1 MDPGARLARE
11 MQERVNDG
19 RLRELEGLRHR
30 LNRIADDDEDD
41 YYSDEKMKERFRQE
55 PPDEFVC
62 GVALPKTNGVRWWTP
77 AGCPPWLELLFMGV
91 QWFQTI
97 SIFAYPVFLYRS
109 FGLVPLLLRIW
120 LIVPLGQHLEYSFM
134 DSGAN
139 KGTAFGTVQCLY
151 VASYLFAATVDRDD
165 WPVLGYCM
173 LFVMYLWAV
182 GFGTCMLEAS
192 IGRSLW
198 AACAVYTQLLCSV
211 VRRVRD
217 KTWPDPRGIW
227 AALTGRYAL
236 LALVLFATW
245 VGMGMLG
252 HALEAREKEK
262 KSRWD
267 RDEQGRELRRR
278 LAQLLGVTEE
288 DLDDI
293 AKPGDGASA
302 EVVAK
307 RLGERLRMGNEDRRA
322 RRDAEQRV
330 KDAAREV
337 QKELMKLNAF
347 AATARREASEARQE
361 AKDDRTTV
369 ELGGRRFA
377 VDDAEGL
384 NTFMRNNAEE
394 FAASEAKAAAAANAP
409 RDVRD
414 ARELRV
420 GRELAAHLFRTDPE
434 TMRQLRRRHEGDEP
448 TDTEPEAAKP
458 KVAPGA
464 VPVTTVRGPDGSMRV
479 QGARVLFHNANN
491 DESSSESASE
501 ETASDDSEGIRPWD
515 PD

>member
-1 MDPGARLARE
+1 MCELHKAKSQMDPGARLARE
-11 MQERVNDG
+11 MQDRVNDG
-19 RLRELEGLRHR
+19 RLRELEGLRRRMQHV
-30 LNRIADDDEDD
+30 AEDDD

-77 AGCPPWLELLFMGV
+77 AGCPPWLELIFMGV
-91 QWFQTI
+91 QWFQTM

-182 GFGTCMLEAS
+182 GFGTCLLEAS

-198 AACAVYTQLLCSV
+198 AACAVYTQVLCSI

-217 KTWPDPRGIW
+217 RTWPGI
-227 AALTGRYAL
+227 LTGRYAL
-236 LALVLFATW
+236 AALVLVATW
-245 VGMGMLG
+245 IGLGHLG

-267 RDEQGRELRRR
+267 NDDRGRELRKR

-288 DLDDI
+288 DLDEI

-322 RRDAEQRV
+322 RADAEQRV
-330 KDAAREV
+330 KDAGRAIHD
-337 QKELMKLNAF
+337 ELKKLNAMV
-347 AATARREASEARQE
+347 ATARREA
-361 AKDDRTTV
+361 KDGPTTV

-377 VDDAEGL
+377 VEGPGGAEGL
-384 NTFMRNNAEE
+384 NTFLRNAEE
-394 FAASEAKAAAAANAP
+394 FNKASEAKAAAAANKVRP
-409 RDVRD
+409 RDPRS
-414 ARELRV
+414 ARERWMD
-420 GRELAAHLFRTDPE
+420 RETAKHIPEFQRILEGARRRDPKAI
-434 TMRQLRRRHEGDEP
+434 RQLRRLNGED
-448 TDTEPEAAKP
+448 
-458 KVAPGA
+458 V
-464 VPVTTVRGPDGSMRV
+464 
-479 QGARVLFHNANN
+479 
-491 DESSSESASE
+491 ESPSESESE
-501 ETASDDSEGIRPWD
+501 ETASDDSSDDDDSEGIRPWD

>member
-1 MDPGARLARE
+1 
-11 MQERVNDG
+11 
-19 RLRELEGLRHR
+19 
-30 LNRIADDDEDD
+30 
-41 YYSDEKMKERFRQE
+41 
-55 PPDEFVC
+55 
-62 GVALPKTNGVRWWTP
+62 
-77 AGCPPWLELLFMGV
+77 LL
-91 QWFQTI
+91 I
-97 SIFAYPVFLYRS
+97 ST
-109 FGLVPLLLRIW
+109 
-120 LIVPLGQHLEYSFM
+120 Q
-134 DSGAN
+134 
-139 KGTAFGTVQCLY
+139 
-151 VASYLFAATVDRDD
+151 VDRDD
-165 WPVLGYCM
+165 WPVLGYCL

-182 GFGTCMLEAS
+182 GFGTCLLEAS

-217 KTWPDPRGIW
+217 RTWPDPRGIW

-236 LALVLFATW
+236 LAIVLFATW

-322 RRDAEQRV
+322 RADAEQRV

-361 AKDDRTTV
+361 ATV

>member
-1 MDPGARLARE
+1 MCELHKAKSIQMDPGARLARE
-11 MQERVNDG
+11 MQDRVNDG
-19 RLRELEGLRHR
+19 RLRELEGLRRRMQHV
-30 LNRIADDDEDD
+30 ADDDD

-77 AGCPPWLELLFMGV
+77 AGCPPWLELIFMGV
-91 QWFQTI
+91 QWFQTM

-151 VASYLFAATVDRDD
+151 VASYLFAATVDRED

-173 LFVMYLWAV
+173 LFVVYLWCV
-182 GFGTCMLEAS
+182 GFGTCLLEAS

-198 AACAVYTQLLCSV
+198 AACAVYTQLLCSI

-217 KTWPDPRGIW
+217 RTWPGI
-227 AALTGRYAL
+227 LTGRYAL
-236 LALVLFATW
+236 LAIVLLGIW
-245 VGMGMLG
+245 IGLGHLG

-267 RDEQGRELRRR
+267 RDERGRELRKR

-288 DLDDI
+288 DLDEI

-322 RRDAEQRV
+322 RADAEQRV
-330 KDAAREV
+330 KDAGREIHN
-337 QKELMKLNAF
+337 ELKKLNAMV
-347 AATARREASEARQE
+347 ATARQE
-361 AKDDRTTV
+361 AKDGPTTV

-377 VDDAEGL
+377 VDGPGGAEGL
-384 NTFMRNNAEE
+384 NTFLRNAEE
-394 FAASEAKAAAAANAP
+394 FNKASEAKAAAAANKVRP
-409 RDVRD
+409 RDPRS
-414 ARELRV
+414 ARERWMD
-420 GRELAAHLFRTDPE
+420 RETAKHIPEFQRILEGARRRDPKA
-434 TMRQLRRRHEGDEP
+434 MRQLRRLNGED
-448 TDTEPEAAKP
+448 
-458 KVAPGA
+458 V
-464 VPVTTVRGPDGSMRV
+464 
-479 QGARVLFHNANN
+479 
-491 DESSSESASE
+491 ESPSESESE
-501 ETASDDSEGIRPWD
+501 ETASDDSSDDDDSEGIRPWD

>member
-1 MDPGARLARE
+1 M
-11 MQERVNDG
+11 NDG

-77 AGCPPWLELLFMGV
+77 AGCPPWIELLFMGV

-165 WPVLGYCM
+165 WPVLGYCL

-182 GFGTCMLEAS
+182 GFGTCLLEAS

-217 KTWPDPRGIW
+217 RTWPDPRGIW

-236 LALVLFATW
+236 LAVVLFATW

-278 LAQLLGVTEE
+278 WPRGG
-288 DLDDI
+288 
-293 AKPGDGASA
+293 PGRGRSDQQAPPATRGRGFRWAS
-302 EVVAK
+302 
-307 RLGERLRMGNEDRRA
+307 RA
-322 RRDAEQRV
+322 R
-330 KDAAREV
+330 
-337 QKELMKLNAF
+337 
-347 AATARREASEARQE
+347 
-361 AKDDRTTV
+361 
-369 ELGGRRFA
+369 
-377 VDDAEGL
+377 
-384 NTFMRNNAEE
+384 
-394 FAASEAKAAAAANAP
+394 
-409 RDVRD
+409 
-414 ARELRV
+414 
-420 GRELAAHLFRTDPE
+420 
-434 TMRQLRRRHEGDEP
+434 
-448 TDTEPEAAKP
+448 
-458 KVAPGA
+458 
-464 VPVTTVRGPDGSMRV
+464 GPP
-479 QGARVLFHNANN
+479 A
-491 DESSSESASE
+491 
-501 ETASDDSEGIRPWD
+501 
-515 PD
+515 

>member
-11 MQERVNDG
+11 MQDRVNDG
-19 RLRELEGLRHR
+19 RLRELEGLRRRMQHV
-30 LNRIADDDEDD
+30 ADDDD

-77 AGCPPWLELLFMGV
+77 AGCPPWLELVFMGV
-91 QWFQTI
+91 QWFQTM

-151 VASYLFAATVDRDD
+151 VASYLFAATVDRED

-173 LFVMYLWAV
+173 LFVVYLWCV
-182 GFGTCMLEAS
+182 GFGTCLLEAS

-198 AACAVYTQLLCSV
+198 AACAVYTQLLCSI

-217 KTWPDPRGIW
+217 RTWPGI
-227 AALTGRYAL
+227 LTGRYAL
-236 LALVLFATW
+236 LAIVLLGIW
-245 VGMGMLG
+245 IGLGHLG

-267 RDEQGRELRRR
+267 RDERGRELRKR

-288 DLDDI
+288 DLDEI

-322 RRDAEQRV
+322 RADAEQRV
-330 KDAAREV
+330 KDAGREIH
-337 QKELMKLNAF
+337 KELVKLRADF
-347 AATARREASEARQE
+347 AAPARREA
-361 AKDDRTTV
+361 KDGPTTV

-377 VDDAEGL
+377 VEGPGGAEGL
-384 NTFMRNNAEE
+384 NTFLRNAEE
-394 FAASEAKAAAAANAP
+394 FNKASEAKAAAAANKVRP
-409 RDVRD
+409 RDPRS
-414 ARELRV
+414 ARERWMD
-420 GRELAAHLFRTDPE
+420 RETAKHIPEFQRILEGARRRDPKA
-434 TMRQLRRRHEGDEP
+434 MRQLRRLNGED
-448 TDTEPEAAKP
+448 
-458 KVAPGA
+458 V
-464 VPVTTVRGPDGSMRV
+464 
-479 QGARVLFHNANN
+479 
-491 DESSSESASE
+491 ESPSESESE
-501 ETASDDSEGIRPWD
+501 ETASDDSSDDDDSEGIRPWD

>member
-1 MDPGARLARE
+1 
-11 MQERVNDG
+11 MQDRVNDG
-19 RLRELEGLRHR
+19 RLRELEGLRRRMQHV
-30 LNRIADDDEDD
+30 ADDDD

-77 AGCPPWLELLFMGV
+77 AGCPPWLELIFMGV
-91 QWFQTI
+91 QWFQTM

-151 VASYLFAATVDRDD
+151 VASYLFAATVDRED

-173 LFVMYLWAV
+173 LFVVYLWCV
-182 GFGTCMLEAS
+182 GFGTCLLEAS

-198 AACAVYTQLLCSV
+198 AACAVYTQLLCSI

-217 KTWPDPRGIW
+217 RTWPGI
-227 AALTGRYAL
+227 LTGRYAL
-236 LALVLFATW
+236 LAIVLLGIW
-245 VGMGMLG
+245 IGLGHLG

-267 RDEQGRELRRR
+267 RDERGRELRKR

-288 DLDDI
+288 DLDEI

-322 RRDAEQRV
+322 RADAEQRV
-330 KDAAREV
+330 KDAGREIHN
-337 QKELMKLNAF
+337 ELKKLNAVV

-361 AKDDRTTV
+361 AKDDLTTIK
-369 ELGGRRFA
+369 LGGRRFA

-384 NTFMRNNAEE
+384 KTLMRNNAEA

-434 TMRQLRRRHEGDEP
+434 TMRRLRRRHEGDEP
-448 TDTEPEAAKP
+448 ADAEPKP

-479 QGARVLFHNANN
+479 KGARVLFHGANN
-491 DESSSESASE
+491 DASPSDSE
-501 ETASDDSEGIRPWD
+501 ETSSDDSGDDEDDEGIRPWD

>member
-1 MDPGARLARE
+1 

-182 GFGTCMLEAS
+182 GFGTCLLEAS
-192 IGRSLW
+192 LGRSLW
-198 AACAVYTQLLCSV
+198 AACAVYTQLLCSI

-217 KTWPDPRGIW
+217 RTWPTI
-227 AALTGRYAL
+227 LTGRYAL
-236 LALVLFATW
+236 LALVLVATW
-245 VGMGMLG
+245 IGKQYACTVSLC
-252 HALEAREKEK
+252 AARVPAE
-262 KSRWD
+262 
-267 RDEQGRELRRR
+267 RRR
-278 LAQLLGVTEE
+278 
-288 DLDDI
+288 
-293 AKPGDGASA
+293 
-302 EVVAK
+302 
-307 RLGERLRMGNEDRRA
+307 RRA
-322 RRDAEQRV
+322 QP
-330 KDAAREV
+330 
-337 QKELMKLNAF
+337 MPMG
-347 AATARREASEARQE
+347 
-361 AKDDRTTV
+361 RTPRPPGF
-369 ELGGRRFA
+369 L
-377 VDDAEGL
+377 
-384 NTFMRNNAEE
+384 
-394 FAASEAKAAAAANAP
+394 AAS
-409 RDVRD
+409 RR
-414 ARELRV
+414 L
-420 GRELAAHLFRTDPE
+420 LFFFSH
-434 TMRQLRRRHEGDEP
+434 RRS
-448 TDTEPEAAKP
+448 
-458 KVAPGA
+458 V
-464 VPVTTVRGPDGSMRV
+464 
-479 QGARVLFHNANN
+479 
-491 DESSSESASE
+491 
-501 ETASDDSEGIRPWD
+501 
-515 PD
+515 